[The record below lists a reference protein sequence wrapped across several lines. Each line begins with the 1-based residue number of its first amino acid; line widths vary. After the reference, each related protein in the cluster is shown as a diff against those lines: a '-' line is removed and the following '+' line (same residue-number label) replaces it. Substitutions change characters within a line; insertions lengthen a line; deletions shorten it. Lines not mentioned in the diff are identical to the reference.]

1 MKTTDLLKHFM
12 TIVLMIGVLALT
24 LAGCSKEEN
33 VDFATSADFISE
45 NSSECSFTK
54 LKTDCPNVTVYV
66 HNETGVMYMCARQGI
81 VVMCD
86 IDGSSLIYE
95 GVPGSP

>member
-1 MKTTDLLKHFM
+1 MKRFLI
-12 TIVLMIGVLALT
+12 IVLMISVFSLILT
-24 LAGCSKEEN
+24 SCSKKED
-33 VDFATSADFISE
+33 VDFTTSVDFVSE

-54 LKTDCPNVTVYV
+54 IKGDCQNVTVYV
-66 HNETGVMYMCARQGI
+66 HNETGVMYMFVAQGYSGGL

-86 IDGSSLIYE
+86 IDGSPLIYE